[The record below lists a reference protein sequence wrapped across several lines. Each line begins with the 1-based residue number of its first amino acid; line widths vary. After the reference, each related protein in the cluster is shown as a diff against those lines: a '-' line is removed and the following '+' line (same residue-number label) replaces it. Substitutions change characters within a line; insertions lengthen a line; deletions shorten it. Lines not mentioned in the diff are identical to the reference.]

1 MVYTNEKLQYKNGVK
16 MVYMPSDVP
25 ESLDI
30 TGLEKHL
37 GRVTTYIRT
46 HLMSGIRL
54 VKNRTGAKFATVQ
67 KEASVGFSDRSFLF
81 LT

>member
-37 GRVTTYIRT
+37 GRVITYTRIP
-46 HLMSGIRL
+46 LMSGIRL
-54 VKNRTGAKFATVQ
+54 AKN
-67 KEASVGFSDRSFLF
+67 SGFGVF
-81 LT
+81 

>member
-1 MVYTNEKLQYKNGVK
+1 

-25 ESLDI
+25 ENLDF
-30 TGLEKHL
+30 TGFEKHL
-37 GRVTTYIRT
+37 GRVITYIKT

-54 VKNRTGAKFATVQ
+54 VRNRTGAKFATVQ
-67 KEASVGFSDRSFLF
+67 KEASIGFSDRSFLF